1 MESAATDGHRRLGGS
16 SGFQEDDLETER
28 VILFIFLVVLF
39 VATLE
44 LALHHI
50 QRVCRQH
57 PKYAKM
63 LHKTTQ
69 ELMIVGLI
77 YMLVKF
83 CVYTKLAEKGGPVYY
98 ALDAADVFVFF
109 VTMALVFQA
118 IVIFIRLRKS
128 NIEMD
133 KLSVMT
139 AADLVKIA
147 RQRLDEASESK
158 SWWRQFHTWKRY
170 EDRMEMKLLGQFFLN
185 VYELPQLF
193 SFAKYIREVQD
204 SQIAKF
210 IEVDLSTWVLLLGV
224 FALYFVYTGQLHAP
238 YRVSDSSVRLVA
250 FAVFVCC
257 LTVAMFGFFLYLKH
271 LVTVLLQHATDRA
284 LEGSAMTLMVPLDGN
299 AKQRKMDFLFE
310 AMNDVIE
317 KVLLDADI
325 PTDEAIARM
334 RHVAD
339 ELYHGK
345 VRDHSWMKADLMCQ
359 LVGSA
364 YRKCHG
370 KPNLHKNS
378 LRAKLM
384 HDDKPVRLPFFSRKA
399 CHVVLQ
405 SMLIANGFFYALLIN
420 CVVVVTHWNEVVAIL
435 LLLIPLFINTV
446 VLAPDVVRQFSIVNG
461 TWRVG
466 RKKLSSVIEHFAQVE
481 KMKQRMCVQIH
492 TFFHE
497 HHKTLDDLQAALE
510 KADAADSD
518 ANDGFIDLDVCRETL
533 KDFGFL
539 FSRHKFN
546 TFVRLEF
553 DTKGETIRY
562 ADLLDILKHVPSN
575 EAMLKHAQSMA
586 V

>member
-1 MESAATDGHRRLGGS
+1 MTTDDGLRLLGGS
-16 SGFQEDDLETER
+16 SGFKEEDLESNR

-50 QRVCRQH
+50 HRVCRQH

-83 CVYTKLAEKGGPVYY
+83 CVYSNLAEKGGPVYY

-118 IVIFIRLRKS
+118 IVVFIRLRKS

-133 KLSVMT
+133 KLSVMS
-139 AADLVKIA
+139 AVDLVAIA
-147 RQRLDEASESK
+147 RQRLDEAAASK
-158 SWWRQFHTWKRY
+158 SWWRQFRAWRKY

-224 FALYFVYTGQLHAP
+224 FALYFAFTGQLNSP
-238 YRVSDSSVRLVA
+238 YRVSESSIRLVA
-250 FAVFVCC
+250 FATFVCC
-257 LTVAMFGFFLYLKH
+257 LTVAMLGFFFYLKH

-284 LEGSAMTLMVPLDGN
+284 LEGSAMTLIVPLDGN
-299 AKQRKMDFLFE
+299 AKKRKMEFLFE

-317 KVLLDADI
+317 KESHEDADL
-325 PTDEAIARM
+325 PADEAIARM
-334 RHVAD
+334 RYVAD
-339 ELYHGK
+339 KLYHGK
-345 VRDHSWMKADLMCQ
+345 VRDHSWVKADLFCQ
-359 LVGSA
+359 LIMSG
-364 YRKCHG
+364 YRKCRG
-370 KPNLHKNS
+370 KSSVHQNS
-378 LRAKLM
+378 LRCKLM
-384 HDDKPVRLPFFSRKA
+384 HDDKPIRLPFFSRKA

-420 CVVVVTHWNEVVAIL
+420 CVLVVTEWNQVVAIL
-435 LLLIPLFINTV
+435 LLLVPLFFNTL
-446 VLAPDVVRQFSIVNG
+446 VLAPDVVRQFSILNG

-492 TFFHE
+492 TFFLE
-497 HHKTLDDLQAALE
+497 HQKTLADLQAALE
-510 KADAADSD
+510 EADAADED

-539 FSRHKFN
+539 FARHKFN

-562 ADLLDILKHVPSN
+562 SDLLEILKHVPTS
-575 EAMLKHAQSMA
+575 EAMLKHMHSMA

>member
-1 MESAATDGHRRLGGS
+1 MTADDGLRLLGGS
-16 SGFQEDDLETER
+16 SGFKEEDLESNR

-50 QRVCRQH
+50 HRVCRQH

-83 CVYTKLAEKGGPVYY
+83 CVYSNLAEKGGPVYY

-118 IVIFIRLRKS
+118 IVVFIRLRKS

-133 KLSVMT
+133 KLSVMS
-139 AADLVKIA
+139 AVDLVAIA
-147 RQRLDEASESK
+147 RQRLDEAAASK
-158 SWWRQFHTWKRY
+158 SWWRQFRAWRKY

-224 FALYFVYTGQLHAP
+224 FALYFASTGQLNSP
-238 YRVSDSSVRLVA
+238 YRVSESSIRLVA
-250 FAVFVCC
+250 FATFVCC
-257 LTVAMFGFFLYLKH
+257 LTVAMLGFFFYLKH

-284 LEGSAMTLMVPLDGN
+284 LEGSAMTLIVPLDGN
-299 AKQRKMDFLFE
+299 AKKRKMEFLFE

-317 KVLLDADI
+317 KESHEDADL
-325 PTDEAIARM
+325 PADEAIARM
-334 RHVAD
+334 RYVAD
-339 ELYHGK
+339 KLYHGK
-345 VRDHSWMKADLMCQ
+345 VRDDSW
-359 LVGSA
+359 
-364 YRKCHG
+364 
-370 KPNLHKNS
+370 
-378 LRAKLM
+378 
-384 HDDKPVRLPFFSRKA
+384 
-399 CHVVLQ
+399 

-420 CVVVVTHWNEVVAIL
+420 CVLVVTEWNQVVAIL
-435 LLLIPLFINTV
+435 LLLVPLFFNTL
-446 VLAPDVVRQFSIVNG
+446 VLAPDVVRQFSILNG

-492 TFFHE
+492 TFFLE
-497 HHKTLDDLQAALE
+497 HQKTLADLQAALE
-510 KADAADSD
+510 EADAADAD

-539 FSRHKFN
+539 FARHKFN

-562 ADLLDILKHVPSN
+562 SDLLEILKHVPTS
-575 EAMLKHAQSMA
+575 EAMLKHMHSMA